1 MFGRVRVTAHS
12 PILLKGEKQMM
23 TNELYMQIFQ
33 LLVTILLGIITAY
46 VIPLI
51 KSKVSKDQMETL
63 IYYVN
68 IAVKAASQIYTKE
81 QWQEKKDYCMNY
93 LKNVTNEKLNISLSD
108 EEMSTLIEGVLNGLK
123 ATGELLVKE

>member
-1 MFGRVRVTAHS
+1 
-12 PILLKGEKQMM
+12 MM

-33 LLVTILLGIITAY
+33 LLITILLGIITAY

-93 LKNVTNEKLNISLSD
+93 LKNITNEKLNISLSD